1 MGDLFES
8 KEDHGKLGA
17 SENPCSDSPSGA
29 ALSVGNVPQGVVGIG
44 TDIIECDR
52 IAQMMQKHGETF
64 IQRVFT
70 AEEIDYCSRHRT
82 ADQHYAGRWAA
93 KEAVL
98 KVLGT
103 GWAKGIQWTDVEVVR
118 DVSGAPS
125 IRLRNRAAEIAT
137 VRGIREVLISISH
150 CKAFATAFAVGV
162 R

>member
-1 MGDLFES
+1 MDEIFET
-8 KEDHGKLGA
+8 KESNGKHSVKEKISAGNA
-17 SENPCSDSPSGA
+17 S
-29 ALSVGNVPQGVVGIG
+29 QGVVGIG

-52 IAQMMQKHGETF
+52 IAQMIEKHGESF

-70 AEEIDYCSRHRT
+70 ADEIDYCGRHRT

-125 IRLRNRAAEIAT
+125 IRLQNRALEIAME
-137 VRGIREVLISISH
+137 RGIREVLITISH